1 MTECKVCKKEFIQ
14 VRVTNLYC
22 CKECRDKFHS
32 EEKTIK
38 ARDNREEVNR
48 KVRERRNKNL
58 IKYSITQY
66 KNRNSDA
73 IRIKRN
79 AKELEYYKYNRDI
92 IISKLKAKK
101 ELVKNKS
108 IKLRQLWNREDE
120 EKVIYLHKTFVT
132 SINIALELGR
142 TVDSIEN
149 RAVSYTHLTLP
160 TKRIV

>member
-58 IKYSITQY
+58 IKP
-66 KNRNSDA
+66 N
-73 IRIKRN
+73 KR
-79 AKELEYYKYNRDI
+79 Y
-92 IISKLKAKK
+92 
-101 ELVKNKS
+101 
-108 IKLRQLWNREDE
+108 
-120 EKVIYLHKTFVT
+120 
-132 SINIALELGR
+132 
-142 TVDSIEN
+142 
-149 RAVSYTHLTLP
+149 
-160 TKRIV
+160 